1 MRVLRFSGAA
11 AVCSLLVA
19 AVVGGTWFALAF
31 AARDVRTPAV
41 PTDAAVSLPPPATV
55 APMASPTRNPAPTTT
70 ATGSVSSSRSRSA
83 SVAPSTGSSPG
94 PSNRSMFQS
103 AYGDAVVRCEGTTL
117 VYFSVRPESGWFGA
131 TTQRSASVLE
141 IRFTKPGEV
150 LAVQATCR
158 SSGPYFVPPGA
169 SATPSPSA

>member
-11 AVCSLLVA
+11 VACSLLVA
-19 AVVGGTWFALAF
+19 VVVGGTWFALAF

-41 PTDAAVSLPPPATV
+41 PTDAAMSLPPAATV
-55 APMASPTRNPAPTTT
+55 GPRASPTRNPGPTTT

-83 SVAPSTGSSPG
+83 SASSSPT

-103 AYGDAVVRCEGTTL
+103 AFGDAVVRCEGTTL
-117 VYFSVRPESGWFGA
+117 VYFSVRPESGWLGA
-131 TTQRSASVLE
+131 TRQLSASVLE

-158 SSGPYFVPPGA
+158 SSGPHFVPPAA

>member
-11 AVCSLLVA
+11 VACSLLVA
-19 AVVGGTWFALAF
+19 TVVGGTWLALAF

-55 APMASPTRNPAPTTT
+55 APLASPTRNPGPTTT

-83 SVAPSTGSSPG
+83 SASSSPT

-103 AYGDAVVRCEGTTL
+103 AFGDAVVRCEGTTL
-117 VYFSVRPESGWFGA
+117 VYFSVRPESGWFAA
-131 TTQRSASVLE
+131 TTQLSASLLE

-158 SSGPYFVPPGA
+158 SSGPHFVPPAA

>member
-11 AVCSLLVA
+11 VACSLLVA
-19 AVVGGTWFALAF
+19 TVVGGTWFALAF

-41 PTDAAVSLPPPATV
+41 PTDAAMSLPPAATV
-55 APMASPTRNPAPTTT
+55 GPMASPTRNPGPTTT

-83 SVAPSTGSSPG
+83 SASSSPT

-117 VYFSVRPESGWFGA
+117 VYFSVRPESGWLGA
-131 TTQRSASVLE
+131 TTQLSASVLE

-158 SSGPYFVPPGA
+158 SSGPHFVPPGA
-169 SATPSPSA
+169 SATPSPPA